1 MSPRTRQ
8 HVNPFSFRQLAPT
21 KPLSLPEIDVIEV
34 DLGCGSGDYVIA
46 RAKTYPER
54 FILGIDIRESFLAE
68 GIEQIERD
76 HIQNAR
82 LECRNLLFDG
92 CQIFE
97 GAKIAAFTIQFPDPL
112 FKPSQRNRRWFTPA
126 SLNLLVDALVPE
138 GSITFQSDVWEPS
151 LDALSILE
159 AHPQLHNV
167 AGEFSFAK
175 TRLLDQKTR
184 REISCEE
191 RGLQI
196 WRMRFIKRHTS

>member
-8 HVNPFSFRQLAPT
+8 HVNPFNFRQLKPT
-21 KPLSLPEIDVIEV
+21 KPLQLPEVKHIDV
-34 DLGCGSGDYVIA
+34 DLGCGPGHYVITRA
-46 RAKTYPER
+46 RACPER
-54 FILGIDIRESFLAE
+54 FVLGIDIREDFLAE
-68 GIEQIERD
+68 GIATIKETKLT
-76 HIQNAR
+76 NAR

-92 CQIFE
+92 CNIFE
-97 GAKIAAFTIQFPDPL
+97 PERISAFTIQFPDPL
-112 FKPSQRNRRWFTPA
+112 FKPSQRNRRWFT
-126 SLNLLVDALVPE
+126 SETLVVLVDALASG

-159 AHPQLHNV
+159 AHPQLSNT

-175 TRLLDQKTR
+175 THPLSQKTR

-196 WRMRFIKRHTS
+196 WRMQFIKR